1 MQYSNRTETQN
12 LLNELRSYE
21 KTENLVV
28 KTQLQTLEREVD
40 QVNQKFRDDMTGL
53 KTNLM
58 IELNDQKV
66 REHFLTLEPWAM
78 KG

>member
-12 LLNELRSYE
+12 LLNELKSYE

-66 REHFLTLEPWAM
+66 SRRRFNNW
-78 KG
+78 GG